1 MKIVLPEGMDVQDHS
16 RPEPQKV
23 EEEDPDSIIKRM
35 QDANESNHFKDP
47 RKAIPL
53 N

>member
-1 MKIVLPEGMDVQDHS
+1 MDVRDHS
-16 RPEPQKV
+16 APAPKP

-35 QDANESNHFKDP
+35 QDSNEANHFKDP
-47 RKAIPL
+47 RKATPL